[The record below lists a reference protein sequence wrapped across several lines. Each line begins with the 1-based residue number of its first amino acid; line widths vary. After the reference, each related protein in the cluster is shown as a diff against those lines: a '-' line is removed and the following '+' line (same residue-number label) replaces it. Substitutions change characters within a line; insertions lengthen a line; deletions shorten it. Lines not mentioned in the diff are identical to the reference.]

1 MGRTAIAIGCA
12 LVPLA
17 ACRGEVTSVP
27 QRATSDGVS
36 DAPSAPQGMGDGG
49 RVDGAPVGTAVAP
62 PSGGAGAS
70 VFPGC
75 RRAAS
80 LDDAGAG
87 VQACF
92 VGRALVQCLDDGGAG
107 CQWVSDGSTSCGLDG
122 PYGPNGY
129 GPANG
134 FACQNLCGPDEYAA
148 ACGGLPG
155 QELQQAPPPECRHA
169 GRVLEEF
176 ETFCCPCE

>member
-1 MGRTAIAIGCA
+1 MGRTTIVIGCA

-17 ACRGEVTSVP
+17 ACGGEVTSVP
-27 QRATSDGVS
+27 RRATSDGVS
-36 DAPSAPQGMGDGG
+36 DAPPAPQGMSDGE
-49 RVDGAPVGTAVAP
+49 RVDGAPVGTAGAP
-62 PSGGAGAS
+62 PSGRAGAS

-92 VGRALVQCLDDGGAG
+92 VGRELVQCLDDGGAG
-107 CQWVSDGSTSCGLDG
+107 CQWVSDGSTSCGPD
-122 PYGPNGY
+122 GPNGY
-129 GPANG
+129 VPANG
-134 FACQNLCGPDEYAA
+134 FACRNLCGPDEYAV
-148 ACGGLPG
+148 ACGGLPM
-155 QELQQAPPPECRHA
+155 QQLQQAPPPECRPA
-169 GRVLEEF
+169 GRALEEF